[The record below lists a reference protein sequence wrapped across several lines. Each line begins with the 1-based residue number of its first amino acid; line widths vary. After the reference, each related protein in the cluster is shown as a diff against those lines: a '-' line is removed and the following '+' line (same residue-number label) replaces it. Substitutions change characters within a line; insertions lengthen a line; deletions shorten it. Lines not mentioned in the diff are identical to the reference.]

1 MLRVKGSDTL
11 CPLGPGLVTDWD
23 FHDKRIRTLVN
34 GEVRQD
40 GNTAEMEWDM
50 HYLVADI
57 ARTITLVPGDVLLSG
72 TPANSRP
79 VEPGDVVTVEV
90 EGLGALTNRIVSGP
104 TESAPTSA
112 PNPASPRRSARPRSA
127 ATGSTG
133 GSGRRVA
140 PAPSTTSRPWTP
152 RGRAVTASSPTV
164 DVAGVPVSPDH
175 LIGGCR
181 VPSPTTFEDRSPLDW
196 SWKLADV
203 ARGDASTAHAAVTA
217 AVMAFRDWADLGPA
231 GRAEHLHRLAD
242 LIDAHNDEIAIVE
255 TVDMGMLHES
265 MRLRL
270 VARGALNFRT
280 YADLAVTY
288 EERHW
293 SSKGTVNTVVR
304 MPAGPAVVIT
314 PWNAPFMLST
324 WKLAPA
330 LAAGNTVVLK
340 PAEWSP
346 LSCSLLADL
355 TVEAGFPP
363 GVFNLVQGI
372 GEEVG
377 PPLVGDPRVKRISFT
392 GSPETARH
400 IGRAAAENIVP
411 FTAELGGKGPLIVF
425 ADADLDAAAVK
436 AAGQYDDSGQVCL
449 AGTRLLVEASVRDEF
464 LERFHAAVDAHVLGD
479 SRDPATT
486 IAPMIHPDH
495 VARVE
500 GFIERAREHGDHVVR
515 GGHRSATRCTS
526 SRR

>member
-1 MLRVKGSDTL
+1 MTSARVD
-11 CPLGPGLVTDWD
+11 
-23 FHDKRIRTLVN
+23 
-34 GEVRQD
+34 
-40 GNTAEMEWDM
+40 
-50 HYLVADI
+50 
-57 ARTITLVPGDVLLSG
+57 
-72 TPANSRP
+72 
-79 VEPGDVVTVEV
+79 V
-90 EGLGALTNRIVSGP
+90 EG
-104 TESAPTSA
+104 
-112 PNPASPRRSARPRSA
+112 
-127 ATGSTG
+127 
-133 GSGRRVA
+133 
-140 PAPSTTSRPWTP
+140 
-152 RGRAVTASSPTV
+152 TA
-164 DVAGVPVSPDH
+164 VSPDH
-175 LIGGCR
+175 LIGGER
-181 VPSPTTFEDRSPLDW
+181 VTSPSTFEDRSPLDW
-196 SWKLADV
+196 SWKLADI
-203 ARGDASTAHAAVTA
+203 ASGDANTAHAAVTA
-217 AVMAFRDWADLGPA
+217 AVMAFRDWADLGA
-231 GRAEHLHRLAD
+231 QGRAEHLHRLAD

-265 MRLRL
+265 MRARL

-280 YADLAVTY
+280 YADLAASY
-288 EERHW
+288 EERQW
-293 SSKGTVNTVVR
+293 SSKGTRNTVVR

-330 LAAGNTVVLK
+330 LAAGNTVILK

-425 ADADLDAAAVK
+425 ADADLDAAAAK

-449 AGTRLLVEASVRDEF
+449 AGTRLLVEESVREAF
-464 LERFHAAVDAHVLGD
+464 LERFHAAVDRHVLGD

-500 GFIERAREHGDHVVR
+500 GFIERARGQGDHVVR
-515 GGHRSATRCTS
+515 GGSRIGGSLHVEPTLIEPASNDSDIVQQEVFGPVLTLQTFSSEEHAIELANSTRYGLSAIVYTS
-526 SRR
+526 SQERAERVGRAVRSGIVWVNTFLVRDLTAPFGGIGISGIGREGGDYALDFHSDLKTLQIADDTTS